1 MSQNIC
7 KKAVATIL
15 FDNLLCYN
23 IGMEDK
29 YHDNLPSRFLA
40 NMKLLLGE
48 QYLSFEKSFDDE
60 PSQSLRVNTL
70 KLSPKRAVELLDG
83 NLQPIDWCDS
93 GYYYNDYLRPGK
105 HPYHE
110 AGLYYIQEAS
120 AMSVVEALGVQEGDV
135 VLDLCSAPGG
145 KATHIACKLGDAG
158 LLVAN
163 EIVPSRAK
171 ILSQNIERMGIARA
185 IVTNNSPDELQDR
198 WQEFFDKIVVDA
210 PCSGE
215 GMFRKNPQSITEWN
229 EQSPIICAQRQ
240 ALILDSAYKMLKKGG
255 KMIYSTCTFEV
266 EENERTIERF
276 LDRHGDMSIVE
287 PCVRFDDCTVC
298 NTEKGLS
305 SIVMAQRIFPHRY
318 RGEGHFF
325 CVMQKE
331 GEQDSVRC
339 AKLAKV
345 PPAAVKTFDK
355 WQREN
360 LNVNLSPNVVFGDN
374 LYYLPHPAPDLKGVK
389 VLRCGLHLGEVKKD
403 RFEPSHSLAMHLQ
416 AKDAKRVLDT
426 TAKDGKAEEYYLGQ
440 TLECDFR
447 GWGLVCVDGYPCG
460 WCKGDGAQ
468 AKNHYPKGLRKD
480 LKC

>member
-1 MSQNIC
+1 ME
-7 KKAVATIL
+7 KKY
-15 FDNLLCYN
+15 C
-23 IGMEDK
+23 
-29 YHDNLPSRFLA
+29 DNLPSGFLA

-48 QYLSFEKSFDDE
+48 QYPSFEQSFDDE
-60 PSQSLRVNTL
+60 PRQSLRVNTL
-70 KLSPKRAVELLDG
+70 KLSPKRAVELLGGD
-83 NLQPIDWCDS
+83 LQPIDWCDS
-93 GYYYNDYLRPGK
+93 GFYYGDHLRPGK

-145 KATHIACKLGDAG
+145 KATHIACKLGDTG

-185 IVTNNSPDELQDR
+185 IVTNNSPEELQDR

-215 GMFRKNPQSITEWN
+215 GMFRKNPQAIAKWN

-276 LDRHGDMSIVE
+276 LDRHEDMSIAE
-287 PCVRFDDCTVC
+287 PCVRFDDCKVG

-305 SIVMAQRIFPHRY
+305 SIAMAQRIFPHSY
-318 RGEGHFF
+318 NGEGHFF

-331 GEQDSVRC
+331 GVSENLGSEKPV
-339 AKLAKV
+339 KV
-345 PPAAVKTFDK
+345 PPAMIKIFDK

-360 LNVNLSPNVVFGDN
+360 LNAELKPNVAFGDN
-374 LYYLPHPAPDLKGVK
+374 LYYLPNPAPNLKGVR

-403 RFEPSHSLAMHLQ
+403 RFEPSHSLAMYLR
-416 AKDAKRVLDT
+416 AEDAKRRIDT
-426 TAKDGKAEEYYLGQ
+426 AEGDCLVEKYYVGE

-460 WCKGDGAQ
+460 WCKGDGVQ

-480 LKC
+480 IKC

>member
-1 MSQNIC
+1 ME
-7 KKAVATIL
+7 KK
-15 FDNLLCYN
+15 YR
-23 IGMEDK
+23 
-29 YHDNLPSRFLA
+29 DNLPSRFLA

-48 QYLSFEKSFDDE
+48 QYQSFEESFDDE
-60 PSQSLRVNTL
+60 PRQSLRVNTL
-70 KLSPKRAVELLDG
+70 KIAPQRAVELLGGD
-83 NLQPIDWCDS
+83 LQPVDWCDS
-93 GYYYNDYLRPGK
+93 GFYYGDHLRPGK

-145 KATHIACKLGDAG
+145 KATHIACKLGDTG

-185 IVTNNSPDELQDR
+185 IVTNNSPEELQDR
-198 WQEFFDKIVVDA
+198 WQEYFDKIVVDA

-215 GMFRKNPQSITEWN
+215 GMFRKSPQAIAEWN
-229 EQSPIICAQRQ
+229 EQSPNICAQRQ

-287 PCVRFDDCTVC
+287 PCVRFEDCKVD

-305 SIVMAQRIFPHRY
+305 SIAMAQRIFPHSY
-318 RGEGHFF
+318 KGEGHFF

-331 GEQDSVRC
+331 GEGENAVSE
-339 AKLAKV
+339 KPLKV
-345 PPAAVKTFDK
+345 PNALIKIFDK
-355 WQREN
+355 WQKEN
-360 LNVNLSPNVVFGDN
+360 LNVELDPNVAFGDN
-374 LYYLPHPAPDLKGVK
+374 LYYLPHPAPNLKGVR

-403 RFEPSHSLAMHLQ
+403 RLEPSHSLAMHLS
-416 AKDAKRVLDT
+416 AKDVKRRLDT
-426 TAKDGKAEEYYLGQ
+426 TESDGLVEKYYVGE

-460 WCKGDGAQ
+460 WCKGDGMQ

-480 LKC
+480 IKC

>member
-1 MSQNIC
+1 
-7 KKAVATIL
+7 
-15 FDNLLCYN
+15 
-23 IGMEDK
+23 MEKK

-48 QYLSFEKSFDDE
+48 QYPSFEESLDDE
-60 PSQSLRVNTL
+60 PRQSLRVNTL
-70 KLSPKRAVELLDG
+70 KLSPKRAEELLGG
-83 NLQPIDWCDS
+83 NLQPVDWCDS

-145 KATHIACKLGDAG
+145 KATHIACKLGDTG
-158 LLVAN
+158 LLIAN

-215 GMFRKNPQSITEWN
+215 GMFRKNPQAVAEWN
-229 EQSPIICAQRQ
+229 EQSPAICAQRQ

-287 PCVRFDDCTVC
+287 PCVRFDDCKVD
-298 NTEKGLS
+298 NTEKGYD
-305 SIVMAQRIFPHRY
+305 SIAMAQRVFPHRY
-318 RGEGHFF
+318 KGEGHFF
-325 CVMQKE
+325 CVMQKA
-331 GEQDSVRC
+331 GMSDSAASEKPV
-339 AKLAKV
+339 KV
-345 PPAAVKTFDK
+345 PAAMIKIFDK
-355 WQREN
+355 WQKEN
-360 LNVNLSPNVVFGDN
+360 LNVTLSPNVVFGDN
-374 LYYLPHPAPDLKGVK
+374 LYYLPHPSPNLKGVR
-389 VLRCGLHLGEVKKD
+389 VLRCGLHLGEIKKD
-403 RFEPSHSLAMHLQ
+403 RFEPSHSLAMHLS
-416 AKDAKRVLDT
+416 AKDAKRIIDT
-426 TAKDGKAEEYYLGQ
+426 AESDGLVEKYYVGE

-460 WCKGDGAQ
+460 WCKGDGVQ

-480 LKC
+480 IKC

>member
-1 MSQNIC
+1 
-7 KKAVATIL
+7 
-15 FDNLLCYN
+15 
-23 IGMEDK
+23 MEDK

-287 PCVRFDDCTVC
+287 PCVRFDD
-298 NTEKGLS
+298 
-305 SIVMAQRIFPHRY
+305 
-318 RGEGHFF
+318 
-325 CVMQKE
+325 
-331 GEQDSVRC
+331 
-339 AKLAKV
+339 
-345 PPAAVKTFDK
+345 
-355 WQREN
+355 
-360 LNVNLSPNVVFGDN
+360 
-374 LYYLPHPAPDLKGVK
+374 
-389 VLRCGLHLGEVKKD
+389 
-403 RFEPSHSLAMHLQ
+403 
-416 AKDAKRVLDT
+416 
-426 TAKDGKAEEYYLGQ
+426 
-440 TLECDFR
+440 
-447 GWGLVCVDGYPCG
+447 
-460 WCKGDGAQ
+460 
-468 AKNHYPKGLRKD
+468 
-480 LKC
+480 